1 MKPVK
6 SVKEEKGKIGKN
18 DSLDKSER
26 ELIANVINVEK
37 SCEESN
43 HKKSKREE

>member
-1 MKPVK
+1 MKSVK
-6 SVKEEKGKIGKN
+6 SVREEKGKIGKN
-18 DSLDKSER
+18 DSLDKSGR
-26 ELIANVINVEK
+26 GLIANVINVEK